1 MLSFH
6 LNEEQEAIRD
16 MAKKFAEQEI
26 APHAI
31 HYDERDEFPW
41 DIVKKLHEVGL
52 LTAGVPEEFGGPGI
66 DYIGQAVVCE
76 ELARGDA
83 GVGTTVLASCM
94 LGADPVVIGGND
106 DQKKRFFD
114 VLNKGGLVAFC
125 LTEPGA
131 GSDAAGLSMTAKLDG
146 DAYILNGTKQFI
158 TNGGV
163 ADYYT
168 VFATTDKK
176 LKHRGI
182 VAFMVDRHSPGVSI
196 GKKENKL
203 GIRTSDTAQ
212 VVFEDV
218 RVPVANRLWN
228 EGEGFKLCMMT
239 LDMSRPMIAALAVGN
254 AQAAFDCALRYAK
267 DRMAFGKPIA
277 ALQAIQFMLADMA
290 MEIEAARLLVWKA
303 CWLKMQG
310 KPFGL
315 AASLSKA
322 YAADM
327 GMKVTT
333 DAVQILGG
341 YGYSKEY
348 PAEKCMRDAKIMQI
362 YEGTSQIQRVV
373 IAGNLLR

>member
-6 LNEEQEAIRD
+6 LTEEQEAIRD
-16 MAKKFAEQEI
+16 MARKFADQEI

-31 HYDERDEFPW
+31 HFDEKDEFPW
-41 DIVKKLHEVGL
+41 EIVKKLHEVGL
-52 LTAGVPEEFGGPGI
+52 LTVGVPEEFGGPGI
-66 DYIGQAVVCE
+66 DFIGQAVVCE

-83 GVGTTVLASCM
+83 GVGTTVLASCL
-94 LGADPVVIGGND
+94 LGADPVTIGGTD
-106 DQKKRFFD
+106 DQKRRFFD
-114 VLNKGGLVAFC
+114 VLNKGGLGAFC

-131 GSDAAGLSMTAKLDG
+131 GSDAAALSMTAKLDG
-146 DAYILNGTKQFI
+146 DVYILNGTKQFI

-176 LKHRGI
+176 LKHKGI

-218 RVPVANRLWN
+218 RVPVENRLWN

-267 DRMAFGKPIA
+267 DRVAFGKPIA
-277 ALQAIQFMLADMA
+277 TLQAIQFMLADMA
-290 MEIEAARLLVWKA
+290 MEIEASRLLIWKA

-322 YAADM
+322 YSADM

-348 PAEKCMRDAKIMQI
+348 PAEKCMRDAKIMQL

>member
-6 LNEEQEAIRD
+6 LTEEQEAIKD
-16 MAKKFAEQEI
+16 MAGKFADQEI

-31 HYDERDEFPW
+31 HFDERDEFPW
-41 DIVKKLHEVGL
+41 EIVKKLHEVGL
-52 LTAGVPEEFGGPGI
+52 LTVGVPEEFGGPGI
-66 DYIGQAVVCE
+66 DFIGQAVVCE

-94 LGADPVVIGGND
+94 LGADPVTIGGTD
-106 DQKKRFFD
+106 DQKRRFFD
-114 VLNKGGLVAFC
+114 VLNKGGLGAFC

-131 GSDAAGLSMTAKLDG
+131 GSDAAALSMTAKLDD

-176 LKHRGI
+176 LKHKGI
-182 VAFMVDRHSPGVSI
+182 VAFMVDRHSPGISI

-203 GIRTSDTAQ
+203 GIRTSDTSQ

-218 RVPVANRLWN
+218 RVPVENRLWN

-267 DRMAFGKPIA
+267 DRVAFGKPIA
-277 ALQAIQFMLADMA
+277 TLQAIQFMLADMA
-290 MEIEAARLLVWKA
+290 MEIEAARLLIWKA

-348 PAEKCMRDAKIMQI
+348 PAEKCMRDAKIMQL

-373 IAGNLLR
+373 IAANLLR

>member
-41 DIVKKLHEVGL
+41 EIVKKLHEVGL

-94 LGADPVVIGGND
+94 LGADPVVIGGSD

-114 VLNKGGLVAFC
+114 VLNKGGLGAFC

>member
-16 MAKKFAEQEI
+16 MARKFADQEI

-41 DIVKKLHEVGL
+41 EIVKKLHEVGL
-52 LTAGVPEEFGGPGI
+52 LTVGVPEEFGGPGI
-66 DYIGQAVVCE
+66 DFIGQAVVCE

-94 LGADPVVIGGND
+94 LGADPVVIGGNN
-106 DQKKRFFD
+106 DQKQRFFD
-114 VLNKGGLVAFC
+114 VLNKGGLGAFC

-131 GSDAAGLSMTAKLDG
+131 GSDAAALSMTAKLDG

-176 LKHRGI
+176 LKHKGI

-196 GKKENKL
+196 GKKENKP

-218 RVPVANRLWN
+218 RVPVENRLWS

-254 AQAAFDCALRYAK
+254 AQSAFDCALRYAK
-267 DRMAFGKPIA
+267 DRVAFGKPIA
-277 ALQAIQFMLADMA
+277 TLQAIQFMLADMA
-290 MEIEAARLLVWKA
+290 MEIEAARLLIWKA

>member
-1 MLSFH
+1 MLSFQ

-16 MAKKFAEQEI
+16 MARKFADQEI

-41 DIVKKLHEVGL
+41 EIVKKLHEVGL
-52 LTAGVPEEFGGPGI
+52 LTVGVPEEFGGPGI
-66 DYIGQAVVCE
+66 DFIGQAVVCE

-106 DQKKRFFD
+106 DQKRRFFD
-114 VLNKGGLVAFC
+114 VLNKGGLGAFC

-131 GSDAAGLSMTAKLDG
+131 GSDAGGLSMTAKLDG

-176 LKHRGI
+176 LKHKGI
-182 VAFMVDRHSPGVSI
+182 IAFMVNRHSPGVSI

-218 RVPVANRLWN
+218 RVPVENRLWN

-239 LDMSRPMIAALAVGN
+239 LDMSRPMIAALALGN

-267 DRMAFGKPIA
+267 DRVAFGKPIA
-277 ALQAIQFMLADMA
+277 TLQAIQFMLADMA
-290 MEIEAARLLVWKA
+290 MEIEAARLLIWKA

-310 KPFGL
+310 KLFGL

-327 GMKVTT
+327 GMKVTI

-348 PAEKCMRDAKIMQI
+348 PVEKCMRDAKIMQI

-373 IAGNLLR
+373 IAANLLR

>member
-6 LNEEQEAIRD
+6 LTEEQEAIRD
-16 MAKKFAEQEI
+16 MARKFADQEI

-31 HYDERDEFPW
+31 HFDEKDEFPW
-41 DIVKKLHEVGL
+41 EIVKKLHEVGL
-52 LTAGVPEEFGGPGI
+52 LTVGVPEEFGGPGI
-66 DYIGQAVVCE
+66 DFIGQAVVCE

-83 GVGTTVLASCM
+83 GVGTTVLASCL
-94 LGADPVVIGGND
+94 LGADPVTIGGTD
-106 DQKKRFFD
+106 DQKRRFFD
-114 VLNKGGLVAFC
+114 VLNKGGLGAFC

-131 GSDAAGLSMTAKLDG
+131 GSDAAALSMTAKLDG
-146 DAYILNGTKQFI
+146 DVYILNGTKQFI

-176 LKHRGI
+176 LKHKGI
-182 VAFMVDRHSPGVSI
+182 VGFMVDRHSPGISI

-203 GIRTSDTAQ
+203 GIRTSDTSQ

-218 RVPVANRLWN
+218 RVPVENRLWN

-267 DRMAFGKPIA
+267 DRVAFGKPIA
-277 ALQAIQFMLADMA
+277 TLQAIQFMLADMA
-290 MEIEAARLLVWKA
+290 MEIEASRLLIWKA

-322 YAADM
+322 YSADM

-348 PAEKCMRDAKIMQI
+348 PAEKCMRDAKIMQL